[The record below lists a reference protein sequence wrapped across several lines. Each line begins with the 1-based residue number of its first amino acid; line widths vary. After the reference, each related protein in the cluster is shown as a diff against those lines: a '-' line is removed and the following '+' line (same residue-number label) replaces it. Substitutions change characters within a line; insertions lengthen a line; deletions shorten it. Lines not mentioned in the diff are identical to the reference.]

1 MKNDSISLMTNLAIV
16 TIVEA
21 ACIKKPVMPEPLPM
35 VKASKIN
42 AASKRNFFIYIIM
55 ILTFNCFPS

>member
-1 MKNDSISLMTNLAIV
+1 MTSANTSLMIDLAIV
-16 TIVEA
+16 IIVEV

-42 AASKRNFFIYIIM
+42 AVNKRNFFIDIIV
-55 ILTFNCFPS
+55 ILTFNCFLS